1 MKKVINKKFVEMP
14 MEELRLIDGGFAWVL
29 IGLGAG
35 CIGAFCMGVYNGY
48 KENS

>member
-1 MKKVINKKFVEMP
+1 MKESNFKEISV
-14 MEELRLIDGGFAWVL
+14 EELENIDGGFAWVL